1 MALVVGC
8 WRFDERAP
16 ELRQIVESLG
26 ARTGLVVQCST
37 SDRPRVEL
45 PLLGEALFDWVFDAQ
60 RIEVFGF
67 APAHPYLWENLD
79 ATLAV
84 LGGRAVAQ
92 APYWRPDARLAALR
106 KPWHELRPLQRLAMR
121 MPAIGMSRPL
131 DRLAR

>member
-8 WRFDERAP
+8 WRFDGRAP
-16 ELRQIVESLG
+16 ELRQVAEALG
-26 ARTGLVVQCST
+26 ARTGLAVLCPP

-45 PLLGEALFDWVFDAQ
+45 PLLGEALFDWVLEPQ
-60 RIEVFGF
+60 RIEVFGY

-79 ATLAV
+79 ATLAA

-92 APYWRPDARLAALR
+92 APYWRADTRLSALR
-106 KPWHELRPLQRLAMR
+106 KPWRELRPLQRLAMR
-121 MPAIGMSRPL
+121 VPAIGMSRPL